1 MANPQHLAIFKQ
13 GVQAWNA
20 WREGNP
26 TVHPDL
32 SDAKLDDID
41 MRFAHLDGVNFR
53 LSKLNGIDFAFA
65 SLREADFREA
75 ELGLASVDGDGVS
88 PPLNLS
94 LTDLQGADF
103 RQASF
108 WLVDFASADLRGVQF
123 SEARFIG
130 IKLNGADLRGCNLQG
145 VALKQAELINAD
157 LSSADLSGVSLEYA
171 DLFQTN
177 VSDAILLGTNLW
189 GAKLSSTNLQDAR
202 LIECHLSATYDENL
216 RLDGAIQQDFVIG
229 PGYPKPSR
237 ILVDQFEVAQFFS
250 YVLEHPTLSRMIQR
264 IQLPVVL
271 LVGNFSGERKAIA
284 QAIKEELRQRR
295 IIPMT
300 FSVED
305 VVPPRLGELLAQL
318 LRWVRFVFVDGTE
331 APLLLHE
338 LQQLLP
344 DLPAVPMQLFWQGS
358 APEHVAEEIKPFP
371 HILSPVVYTS
381 ANDVCAIMQAGIL
394 DRLEQ
399 MAQESVG

>member
-20 WREGNP
+20 WREENP

-53 LSKLNGIDFAFA
+53 LSKLNRIDFAFA

-94 LTDLQGADF
+94 VTDLQGADF

-108 WLVDFASADLRGVQF
+108 WLVDFASADLRGVRF
-123 SEARFIG
+123 GEARFIG

-145 VALKQAELINAD
+145 VALKQAELMNAD

-177 VSDAILLGTNLW
+177 VSDAILFGVDLW

-229 PGYPKPSR
+229 PGYPKPCR
-237 ILVDQFEVAQFFS
+237 LLVDQFEVAQFFS
-250 YVLEHPTLSRMIQR
+250 YVLEHPTLSQMIQR

-271 LVGNFSGERKAIA
+271 LVGSFSGEREAVA
-284 QAIKEELRQRR
+284 QAIKEELRQRHV
-295 IIPMT
+295 IPMT

-331 APLLLHE
+331 APLLLQE
-338 LQQLLP
+338 LQRLLP
-344 DLPAVPMQLFWQGS
+344 DLPAVPMQPFWQGS
-358 APEHVAEEIKPFP
+358 ATEDVFQEIKHYPQV
-371 HILSPVVYTS
+371 LSPFTYSS
-381 ANDVCAIMQAGIL
+381 ANDVMRSL
-394 DRLEQ
+394 SEDTFDRLEQ
-399 MAQESVG
+399 MTL